1 MPVVEVTF
9 EGDKT
14 GIRHLAN
21 KLGDPGPDVK
31 IIGDPVNKNPTSIT
45 QVFYVAGDPKKTLD
59 SWLRTFFRAGTHDT
73 QFPQVTIGRTYTD
86 EEFQDCLNR
95 QVVRVD
101 VPVPVPNEEY
111 EGRIAV
117 IQSEKSTLD
126 AQLKEETER
135 NKWAIGEVERLSKI
149 ADRVP
154 NLEEKV
160 VETENLRKAVQG
172 LSAAKRKAEADARE
186 AARRLEKVQEEYAH
200 LSETVEEIGSTQIN
214 DPVELV
220 LQKVGDASHSLSNAS
235 IELEKLINGES
246 IELLLEV
253 GRKALYEVVNGH
265 PDLHANYKSDTE
277 VLKAA
282 SITAPF
288 NESEYGKANAEK
300 YNQAKTL
307 LPILANVTMLSEI
320 GVVADVTKALEKEAE
335 LKKLKEDYE
344 VKEKEHNESLK
355 ISGQLQ
361 EILKAQ
367 AKAKS
372 FVDYLTS
379 IENKVIPCLITADLK
394 SKTIELSVPKANA
407 YFNRQL
413 GEIVDQAIASPGAV
427 REEEHTVHYKVSVEQ
442 DILEAQAKIA
452 RGLFDAQQNQA
463 FYKLGFKLKIHIQAK
478 LD

>member
-1 MPVVEVTF
+1 MPVVEVLF

-31 IIGDPVNKNPTSIT
+31 IIGDPVDKNPTSIT

-73 QFPQVTIGRTYTD
+73 QFPQVTINRTYTD
-86 EEFQDCLNR
+86 AEFRECLDR
-95 QVVRVD
+95 QIERVE
-101 VPVPVPNEEY
+101 VPVPIPNEEY
-111 EGRIAV
+111 ESRIV
-117 IQSEKSTLD
+117 IIQSEKSTLD
-126 AQLKEETER
+126 GQLKEETER

-172 LSAAKRKAEADARE
+172 LSAAKRKAEGDARE
-186 AARRLEKVQEEYAH
+186 AAKRFEKLQEEYAH
-200 LSETVEEIGSTQIN
+200 LSETVEEIGSTRIS

-220 LQKVGDASHSLSNAS
+220 LQKVEDASHNLSNVS
-235 IELEKLINGES
+235 VELERLIHSES
-246 IELLLEV
+246 IEVLLEV
-253 GRKALYEVVNGH
+253 GGKTLYEYVNQ
-265 PDLHANYKSDTE
+265 KSGKSYQSTGE

-282 SITAPF
+282 SVTVPF

-300 YNQAKTL
+300 YNQATKL
-307 LPILANVTMLSEI
+307 LPVLANVTMLSEI

-335 LKKLKEDYE
+335 LKRIKEEYE
-344 VKEKEHNESLK
+344 TKEKEHSDSLK
-355 ISGQLQ
+355 ISSQLRELLDAHTQ
-361 EILKAQ
+361 
-367 AKAKS
+367 AKS

-379 IENKVIPCLITADLK
+379 IETKVIPCLITADLK

-413 GEIVDQAIASPGAV
+413 GEIVEQSIALPGAIGG
-427 REEEHTVHYKVSVEQ
+427 EKEHTIHYEIPVEQ
-442 DILEAQAKIA
+442 NILEMQAKMA
-452 RGLFDAQQNQA
+452 RGLFDAQQTKD
-463 FYKLGFKLKIHIQAK
+463 FYKMGFRLHIHTLAK